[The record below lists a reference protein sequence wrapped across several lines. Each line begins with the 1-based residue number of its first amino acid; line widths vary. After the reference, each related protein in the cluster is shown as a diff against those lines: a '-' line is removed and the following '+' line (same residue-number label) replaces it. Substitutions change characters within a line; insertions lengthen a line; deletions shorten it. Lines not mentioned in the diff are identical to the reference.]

1 MMKAAQNFFDELTLK
16 ISASSENRHRLFL
29 FIIIALGFSLRL
41 HGLVVGEGFREFSI
55 KDEVTAYQFAL
66 AFLAGE
72 TQTWYLG
79 QPAFMGSLAPG
90 PMWTLFWV
98 FLYKLG
104 AGTPDGAMFWMLTV
118 NTFVIYLVYRF
129 SRTLLGR
136 DYALLTALLYA
147 TGAWPMFYST
157 ILWNPIPMALIGVL
171 LFITLWQSTQ
181 NERSRS
187 IFWVCLISAI
197 IPQFHM
203 IGLFYY
209 PAILLILYLSPVKLN
224 IKWFVLGVIAGFCV
238 YLPYLIGDMLN
249 NWQNTSEMFGKSI
262 PGSFGVGKIIIT
274 PIGVLSNQVA
284 RWTGYGFENYRE
296 FGDIY
301 FGSYIILV
309 AINVVSIVISLIFV
323 VNVLHKSFSV
333 LRGNWFSP
341 RQVYAEY
348 PAYLFIAIFLV
359 IPPLLF
365 LLTRHNYGSRY
376 TIIIFPLLFM
386 LPALFLHTLKNV
398 KIKNAVRLILSFMI
412 LFNCYLYLV
421 FNLHISKRIEVA
433 EYYVP
438 SFRKM
443 EDTLQEIRKK
453 VGAGSFINIVADD
466 YITDTTEDMFTGGVA
481 LAHYINVTENYLSH
495 DVRPEE
501 TITLYLAQA
510 DDPLP
515 ANAVVIYQT
524 NGMVVFEREPGKNK

>member
-1 MMKAAQNFFDELTLK
+1 MMKTVQSLFDELTLK

-29 FIIIALGFSLRL
+29 LIIIATGFALRL
-41 HGLVVGEGFREFSI
+41 HGLIVGEGFREFSI
-55 KDEVTAYQFAL
+55 QDEVTAYDFAL

-72 TQTWYLG
+72 THALYLA
-79 QPAFMGSLAPG
+79 QSAFMGSLAPG

-98 FLYKLG
+98 ILYTLG
-104 AGTPDGAMFWMLTV
+104 AGTPEGAMFWMLTV

-129 SRTLLGR
+129 SRTLLTR
-136 DYALLTALLYA
+136 NYALLTALLYA

-157 ILWNPIPMALIGVL
+157 ILWNPVPMALIGAL

-181 NERSRS
+181 HEQSRS

-209 PAILLILYLSPVKLN
+209 PSILLILYLSPVKLN
-224 IKWFVLGVIAGFCV
+224 IKWIVLGVVAGFCF

-249 NWQNTSEMFGKSI
+249 NWQNTSEMFSKSI

-274 PIGVLSNQVA
+274 PIGVLSNQIA

-296 FGDIY
+296 FGNAY

-309 AINVVSIVISLIFV
+309 AINLVSIIISLIFV
-323 VNVLHKSFSV
+323 ASILHKGFSV
-333 LRGNWFSP
+333 MRGNWSSP

-365 LLTRHNYGSRY
+365 FLIGHNYGSRY
-376 TIIIFPLLFM
+376 TIIIFPLLFL
-386 LPALFLHTLKNV
+386 LPAFFLYTLKNV
-398 KIKNAVRLILSFMI
+398 KIKNVVRLILSFMI

-421 FNLHISKRIEVA
+421 FNLHISERIEFA
-433 EYYVP
+433 EYYAP

-443 EDTLQEIRKK
+443 ADTHREVREK
-453 VGAGSFINIVADD
+453 VGAGSFINIIADG
-466 YITDTTEDMFTGGVA
+466 YVNNTTEAMYTGGVS
-481 LAHYINVTENYLSH
+481 LAHYINATEKYVSH
-495 DVRPEE
+495 DVRPEK
-501 TITLYLAQA
+501 TVTLYLAHA

-515 ANAVVIYQT
+515 ANAVIIYQA
-524 NGMVVFEREPGKNK
+524 NSLVIFERDNR